1 MLVNPHLKQIHPYYY
16 RRIKEAPFN
25 ATVISVCAVLGMVIV
40 AFVR

>member
-1 MLVNPHLKQIHPYYY
+1 LVNLHLKRIHPYYY

-25 ATVISVCAVLGMVIV
+25 ATVVLVCAVLGLVIV